1 MTTLM
6 QAHRQWSSR
15 AEDERFTSLIV
26 LQAFKRRV
34 CEQSHSTV
42 ISSRELAIEPT
53 PDDVRG
59 LMVVGDDAYD
69 AAALT
74 HWSFGQL
81 CSLASPGNSP
91 ASYFRDTNM
100 PAPVIADCLNYNLR
114 FTRGVEDV
122 GILLTEDGHLSE
134 LRSVNGPNYGR
145 VWDADI
151 VDLLV
156 DRFGD
161 GINGQWCVPGEFGQ
175 RVAIAKDNTT
185 LFASD
190 RDMFVV
196 LADEENR
203 IELPGRRA
211 GRSGS
216 FARGFFVWNSEV
228 GKTTLGAGFFLFDY
242 VCLQPDYLGR
252 RPIH

>member
-1 MTTLM
+1 MTTLT
-6 QAHRQWSSR
+6 QASQQWMSR
-15 AEDERFTSLIV
+15 PADERFTSL
-26 LQAFKRRV
+26 LDMQAHKRQLRDNLAS
-34 CEQSHSTV
+34 EV
-42 ISSRELAIEPT
+42 ISSRGLHFQPTGDSPHSLLALG
-53 PDDVRG
+53 PDGAPAVP
-59 LMVVGDDAYD
+59 
-69 AAALT
+69 T

-81 CSLASPGNSP
+81 CSLASPSNSP

-122 GILLTEDGHLSE
+122 GILLTEDDPVSE
-134 LRSVNGPNYGR
+134 LRAVNGPNYGR

-161 GINGQWCVPGEFGQ
+161 GITGQWRVPGEFSQ
-175 RVAIAKDNTT
+175 RVTVTKDNTT
-185 LFASD
+185 LVASD
-190 RDMFVV
+190 RDMFVF
-196 LADEENR
+196 LANEENR

-216 FARGFFVWNSEV
+216 FARGFFVWNSE
-228 GKTTLGAGFFLFDY
+228 GW
-242 VCLQPDYLGR
+242 
-252 RPIH
+252 

>member
-15 AEDERFTSLIV
+15 AEDERFTSLIE

-42 ISSRELAIEPT
+42 ISSRKLAIEPT
-53 PDDVRG
+53 PDVVRG

-74 HWSFGQL
+74 HWSFRQL
-81 CSLASPGNSP
+81 CSLASPSNSP

-122 GILLTEDGHLSE
+122 TLNPSVGSLAGVPRDALTGPPPPAAVRPRSNTPGIRPTLS
-134 LRSVNGPNYGR
+134 L
-145 VWDADI
+145 D
-151 VDLLV
+151 
-156 DRFGD
+156 
-161 GINGQWCVPGEFGQ
+161 VP
-175 RVAIAKDNTT
+175 
-185 LFASD
+185 
-190 RDMFVV
+190 
-196 LADEENR
+196 
-203 IELPGRRA
+203 
-211 GRSGS
+211 
-216 FARGFFVWNSEV
+216 
-228 GKTTLGAGFFLFDY
+228 
-242 VCLQPDYLGR
+242 
-252 RPIH
+252 